1 MQRKP
6 TSKVHRIA
14 GRTKIAMLPQFPCER
29 TSAIGRDGPKR
40 SEHLQQRMLTEG
52 NYSMTSSARARNEGG
67 TLKPMAPGLCSSV
80 AGTRP
85 NCDDLAL
92 HRFFLGSVGDNDAG
106 PAVFMSSSIRRA
118 TTRSCRGRIF
128 MASTSLLRVF
138 WFWGGAPRSALPPRE
153 AGPAKLMGR
162 SSGAQLQARE
172 RQAVDS
178 R

>member
-52 NYSMTSSARARNEGG
+52 NYSMTSSARASNEGG
-67 TLKPMAPGLCSSV
+67 TVKPMAPGLCSSV

-92 HRFFLGSVGDNDAG
+92 HRFFPGSVGDDEAACRLHVLFD
-106 PAVFMSSSIRRA
+106 PARDHAVMQRANLHGLDLATSSFLVLGGCAAI
-118 TTRSCRGRIF
+118 
-128 MASTSLLRVF
+128 
-138 WFWGGAPRSALPPRE
+138 GAPAP
-153 AGPAKLMGR
+153 
-162 SSGAQLQARE
+162 
-172 RQAVDS
+172 
-178 R
+178 